1 MSQHFELRV
10 CVGASITLMVGRD
23 HVSDKKLISDDKNP
37 DFSRVSVC
45 RATPLQCFRHDHAGL
60 RQFQ

>member
-1 MSQHFELRV
+1 MSQHFELKM
-10 CVGASITLMVGRD
+10 CVAASTTLTVRRD

-45 RATPLQCFRHDHAGL
+45 RATPL
-60 RQFQ
+60 